1 MATIHKRRL
10 VSGEIVWELTHGT
23 GAGRQRFTA
32 GKTREEAQETLTQFN
47 RQLALHGE
55 GPQDGSVALVMG
67 EYAQFLKTNRRPRT
81 VARYLRVL
89 KTFHECFLIPVFPD
103 VQRLR
108 QLRPL
113 HLEEYK
119 RQRAEG
125 EITEAKSPEEIA
137 REQALRLEIGQ
148 DMQVATRRERRA
160 KFGWLGRHGI
170 MARISP
176 RTINYELRVL
186 FTFFA
191 WAIKRNH
198 LFSNPVAL
206 VERFRLPKR
215 VLPKFMTTEQLKKFF
230 GACDEDERR
239 LFMSILLSGMRKG
252 EVEHLTWSDI
262 SFELGVIFIQEKPE
276 FGWKPKTDE
285 RLIPISP
292 MLRELLVIQ
301 YAKRTSDL
309 LVFAN
314 RAGNRNTHMLARL
327 KKVCERA
334 GIRSSTV
341 HALRHSFGAHLRM
354 AGVSLADI
362 GDLLGHTDLAT
373 TQIYAKVQQEHL
385 RTMVSKLNSLVGEV
399 EDGKSRSRHLLEP
412 TSVTSTRD
420 DSTK

>member
-1 MATIHKRRL
+1 
-10 VSGEIVWELTHGT
+10 
-23 GAGRQRFTA
+23 
-32 GKTREEAQETLTQFN
+32 
-47 RQLALHGE
+47 
-55 GPQDGSVALVMG
+55 
-67 EYAQFLKTNRRPRT
+67 
-81 VARYLRVL
+81 
-89 KTFHECFLIPVFPD
+89 VFPD
-103 VQRLR
+103 VD
-108 QLRPL
+108 QLRLLRPM

-119 RQRAEG
+119 RRRAESLIS
-125 EITEAKSPEEIA
+125 ESKTTEEVN
-137 REQALRLEIGQ
+137 REQALRRQAVG
-148 DMQVATRRERRA
+148 RRKEGTAKDRA

-170 MARISP
+170 QTKVSP

-186 FTFFA
+186 FTFFH

-198 LFSNPVAL
+198 LFLNPVTL
-206 VERFRLPKR
+206 VERFRVPKR
-215 VLPKFMTTEQLKKFF
+215 VLPKFLTAEELKKFF
-230 GACDEDERR
+230 AACDEDERR

-276 FGWKPKTDE
+276 FEWKPKTDE

-292 MLRELLVIQ
+292 MLRELLRIQ

-314 RAGNRNTHMLARL
+314 SAGNRDNYILARL
-327 KKVCERA
+327 KKVCQRA

-362 GDLLGHTDLAT
+362 GDLLGHKDLAT

-385 RTMVSKLNSLVGEV
+385 RTMVSKLTPLAGEV
-399 EDGKSRSRHLLEP
+399 GGERSRKRRLPEP
-412 TSVTSTRD
+412 TSLTTSSD